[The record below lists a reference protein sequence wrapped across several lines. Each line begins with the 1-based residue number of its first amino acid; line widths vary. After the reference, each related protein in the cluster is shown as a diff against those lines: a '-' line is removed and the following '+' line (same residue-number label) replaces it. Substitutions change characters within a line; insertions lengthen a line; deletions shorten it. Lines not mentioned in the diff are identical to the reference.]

1 LFHPLVREVG
11 WWFEE
16 IMRGLKALQICCEV
30 MMTKRGEAFLSLFS
44 LQIEVKER
52 ERKRNLFTVLFC
64 PAGFIPV

>member
-1 LFHPLVREVG
+1 
-11 WWFEE
+11 
-16 IMRGLKALQICCEV
+16 
-30 MMTKRGEAFLSLFS
+30 MTKRGEAFLSLFS